1 MAELLCEFSGQR
13 EDGVGR
19 PRLARNSRS
28 TFFHTP
34 LESISV
40 PSISNKNMGESS
52 FSGRKRQG
60 KSCHLLAVVLKYRN
74 VALRKVYHRRDMGAS
89 HMKVNRIRQNVLP
102 VLAALIWGTA
112 FVAQSVGAD
121 YVEPFTFNAARSAI
135 AFLFLLVLC
144 LVRRTM
150 QRGVVESATK
160 SWKDLAVG
168 GICCGVALT
177 VASNLQ
183 QKGLE
188 TTTSGKAGFITALY
202 IVIVPIAGI
211 FLKKRAPR
219 TIWISVALAVAGLY
233 CLCITEDFTIT
244 SGDFYVL
251 LCAFCFSAHILVIDF
266 FTQRVDGVELSCA
279 QFLVVTV
286 LSSIGMIA
294 TESPSLEAL
303 RFCIWPILYV
313 GIFSSGV
320 AYTLQILAQKDS
332 NPTVVSLLLSLESV
346 FATLAGAIILHDRMS
361 GKEYLG
367 CVLMLVAVV
376 LAQLPEPRKRTEEVL
391 NK

>member
-1 MAELLCEFSGQR
+1 
-13 EDGVGR
+13 
-19 PRLARNSRS
+19 
-28 TFFHTP
+28 
-34 LESISV
+34 
-40 PSISNKNMGESS
+40 
-52 FSGRKRQG
+52 
-60 KSCHLLAVVLKYRN
+60 
-74 VALRKVYHRRDMGAS
+74 
-89 HMKVNRIRQNVLP
+89 MKVNRIRQNVLP

-121 YVEPFTFNAARSAI
+121 YVEPFTFNTARSAI

-144 LVRRTM
+144 LVRRKV
-150 QRGVVESATK
+150 QKGIVERATR

-168 GICCGVALT
+168 GACCGVALT
-177 VASNLQ
+177 VATNLQ

-202 IVIVPIAGI
+202 IVIVPILGV
-211 FLKKRAPR
+211 FLRKKAPR
-219 TIWISVALAVAGLY
+219 TIWISVALAVVGLY

-244 SGDFYVL
+244 SGDFYIL
-251 LCAFCFSAHILVIDF
+251 LCALCFSAHILVIDH
-266 FTQRVDGVELSCA
+266 FTQTVDGVELSCV
-279 QFLVVTV
+279 QFLVVTI
-286 LSSIGMIA
+286 LSAMGMIA

-303 RFCIWPILYV
+303 GMCLGPILYV

-346 FATLAGAIILHDRMS
+346 FATLAGAVILHDQMS
-361 GKEYLG
+361 GKEYFG

-376 LAQLPEPRKRTEEVL
+376 LAQLPAKRRSRL
-391 NK
+391 AA